1 MTRAVQLE
9 CLNCSRLLLPAWFL
23 QTPAFS
29 LPAPLSIKQTT
40 ILLLEILWLQ
50 GTTAMSWNQCP
61 YCWIPSKL
69 MQFVALTTIACCSL
83 QKVIPVSTVLI
94 LIYTVWET
102 FKGVLNIRT
111 RELNFLFTDGHEKLF
126 FDVEEL
132 FESYI
137 RGSRFADQ
145 TITRRSIQ
153 QNPDPS
159 TWFHLS
165 VPPDPTI
172 LFFNPP
178 MLPSFYADIRPLL

>member
-1 MTRAVQLE
+1 
-9 CLNCSRLLLPAWFL
+9 
-23 QTPAFS
+23 
-29 LPAPLSIKQTT
+29 
-40 ILLLEILWLQ
+40 
-50 GTTAMSWNQCP
+50 
-61 YCWIPSKL
+61 

-159 TWFHLS
+159 T
-165 VPPDPTI
+165 
-172 LFFNPP
+172 
-178 MLPSFYADIRPLL
+178 

>member
-1 MTRAVQLE
+1 
-9 CLNCSRLLLPAWFL
+9 
-23 QTPAFS
+23 
-29 LPAPLSIKQTT
+29 
-40 ILLLEILWLQ
+40 
-50 GTTAMSWNQCP
+50 
-61 YCWIPSKL
+61 
-69 MQFVALTTIACCSL
+69 MQFVALATVACCSL
-83 QKVIPVSTVLI
+83 LKVIPKYLLI

-111 RELNFLFTDGHEKLF
+111 RELNFLFADGHEKLF

-159 TWFHLS
+159 T
-165 VPPDPTI
+165 
-172 LFFNPP
+172 
-178 MLPSFYADIRPLL
+178 